1 MLAALHSQE
10 TISKGHIRVTDF
22 DQEPAGSPFMKDP
35 KDPDEQRNWMVDL
48 WHRCGEH
55 YNVFMSEEQP
65 APTIWESALPDP
77 EEKGRAHPGW

>member
-48 WHRCGEH
+48 WHRYGE
-55 YNVFMSEEQP
+55 
-65 APTIWESALPDP
+65 
-77 EEKGRAHPGW
+77 